1 MNAPL
6 KIKFERS
13 GGFTGIP
20 LRFALDGK
28 DLPHE
33 EQTRLLEMLHQAGI
47 FERSRLGTRTR
58 SGADRFVY
66 RITVED
72 GDAERTLEFCES
84 EMPAEVRPLV
94 DYLNLL
100 ARRARGAQR

>member
-20 LRFALDGK
+20 LRLALDGEE
-28 DLPHE
+28 LPAE
-33 EQTRLLEMLHQAGI
+33 EQTRLLEMLHQAGLL
-47 FERSRLGTRTR
+47 EGHPLNTATR

-66 RITVED
+66 RITVES
-72 GDAERTLEFCES
+72 EEKKHTVEFCES
-84 EMPAEVRPLV
+84 EMPTEVRPLV
-94 DYLNLL
+94 EYLNLL
-100 ARRARGAQR
+100 ARRARRAQR

>member
-13 GGFTGIP
+13 GGFSSIP

-28 DLPHE
+28 DLPGE
-33 EQTRLLEMLHQAGI
+33 EQTRLREMLHQAGI
-47 FERSRLGTRTR
+47 FERPWLTASTR

-100 ARRARGAQR
+100 ARRARRAQK